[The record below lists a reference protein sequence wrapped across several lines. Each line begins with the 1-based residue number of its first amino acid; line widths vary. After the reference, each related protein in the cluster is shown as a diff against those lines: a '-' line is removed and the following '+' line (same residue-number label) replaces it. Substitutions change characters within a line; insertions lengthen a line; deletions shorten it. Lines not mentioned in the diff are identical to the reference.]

1 MVGRKEVAGE
11 YRRAVPERRGGAGA
25 GTSLPAQAA
34 RVGRRLHENAP
45 LRVPRRAGCG
55 ESRTSG
61 SEGGGEETTGRKS
74 RHWRPAPDPA
84 RAAHCGGG
92 GPPLL
97 SPGGG

>member
-61 SEGGGEETTGRKS
+61 SEGGGEETTGRKG
-74 RHWRPAPDPA
+74 RHWRLAADPA
-84 RAAHCGGG
+84 RADAANGA
-92 GPPLL
+92 PTQLL
-97 SPGGG
+97 FRE